1 MPTSSNTHIDAAI
14 SQLMLRRMTE
24 PSKDLIANKVF
35 TPLVVD
41 RDSDKFYKFN
51 DANTLIP
58 ATERKGGAE
67 ANSTDFDFSTD
78 SFQATRKALKHFIDD
93 DIYSN
98 ADNVIK
104 RNYRK
109 SAAMH
114 IVDQLL
120 LDKEQRAAGVAFNA
134 SNFSGKTAALSGTD
148 QWSDYSASTPFEA
161 ISEKADTVLQNC
173 GKQPNT
179 IIMGQE
185 VWTQLRNHPQL
196 IDRLPDNRTRS
207 ANINLFK
214 EMLSDQDLN
223 IENVLVGRATHNS
236 GTAAS
241 ATWTRIWG
249 KFCLVAYISPSAS
262 TVMDNT
268 LSKTFVPKDLAG
280 MQVEYY
286 RLDNYKGL
294 FCEANTKYVHEI
306 VNNSCGYL
314 LSSVI
319 A

>member
-1 MPTSSNTHIDAAI
+1 MPTTSNTHIDKAI
-14 SQLMLRRMTE
+14 SQLMLRRLIE
-24 PSKDLIANKVF
+24 PSKDLICNKLF
-35 TPLVVD
+35 TPLTVD
-41 RDSDKFYKFN
+41 RDSDKYYKFD
-51 DANTLIP
+51 DANSMIP
-58 ATERKGGAE
+58 ETERKGGAE
-67 ANSTDFDFSTD
+67 ANSTQYDFSTG

-98 ADNVIK
+98 ADEVIK

-109 SAAMH
+109 SAAMN

-120 LDKEQRAAGVAFNA
+120 LDKESRAAGVAFNTG
-134 SNFSGKTAALSGTD
+134 NFSGKTAALSGTD
-148 QWSDYSASTPFEA
+148 QWSDYANSTPFET
-161 ISEKADTVLQNC
+161 ISEKAETVLQNC

-179 IIMGQE
+179 IIMGQQ

-196 IDRLPDNRTRS
+196 IDRLPDNRTRA

-223 IENVLVGRATHNS
+223 IENVLVGRASENT

-241 ATWTRIWG
+241 PTWSFIWG
-249 KFCLVAYISPSAS
+249 KFCLVAYISPNAS
-262 TVMDNT
+262 TVMDRT
-268 LSKTFVPKDLAG
+268 LAKTFVPKDLAG

-294 FCEANTKYVHEI
+294 FVEANTKYVHEI
-306 VNNSCGYL
+306 VDNNCGYL
-314 LSSVI
+314 LSTVV

>member
-1 MPTSSNTHIDAAI
+1 MPTSNSTHIDAAI
-14 SQLMLRRMTE
+14 SQLMLRRLVE
-24 PSKDLIANKVF
+24 GGKNLIANKVF
-35 TPLVVD
+35 TPLTVD
-41 RDSDKFYKFN
+41 RDSDKYYKFN
-51 DANTLIP
+51 DANTIVP
-58 ATERKGGAE
+58 ETERKGGAE
-67 ANSTDFDFSTD
+67 ANLTDYDFTTGT
-78 SFQATRKALKHFIDD
+78 FQATRKALKHFIDD

-109 SAAMH
+109 STALD
-114 IVDQLL
+114 ITDKLL
-120 LDKEQRAAGVAFNA
+120 VDKEVRAAAVAFNT
-134 SNFSGKTAALSGTD
+134 SNFSGKTEALAGTN
-148 QWSDYSASTPFEA
+148 QWNDYANSTPFDV
-161 ISEKADTVLQNC
+161 ISEKAEVVLQNS

-196 IDRLPDNRTRS
+196 IDRLPDNRVRR

-214 EMLSDQDLN
+214 EMLGDEDLN
-223 IENVLVGRATHNS
+223 IENVLIGRQTQNT
-236 GTAAS
+236 GTASS
-241 ATWTRIWG
+241 ATNSFIWG
-249 KFCLVAYISPSAS
+249 KFCLVAYISPESR

-268 LSKTFVPKDLAG
+268 LSKTFVPKDLSG
-280 MQVEYY
+280 MQIEYY

-306 VNNSCGYL
+306 VNNACGYL
-314 LSSVI
+314 LSTVV

>member
-1 MPTSSNTHIDAAI
+1 MPTSSNTHIDKAI
-14 SQLMLRRMTE
+14 SQLMLRRLID
-24 PSKDLIANKVF
+24 PSKDLICNKLF

-41 RDSDKFYKFN
+41 RESDKYYKFN

-67 ANSTDFDFSTD
+67 ANSTDYDFTTGT
-78 SFQATRKALKHFIDD
+78 FQATRKALKHFIDD
-93 DIYSN
+93 DVYAN
-98 ADNVIK
+98 ADDVIK

-114 IVDQLL
+114 IMDQLL
-120 LDKEQRAAGVAFNA
+120 TDKEARAAAVAFNTG
-134 SNFSGKTAALSGTD
+134 NFSGKTAALAGTD
-148 QWSDYSASTPFEA
+148 QWSDYANSTPFDA
-161 ISEKADTVLQNC
+161 ISEKAELVLKNC

-196 IDRLPDNRTRS
+196 IDRLPDNRTRA

-223 IENVLVGRATHNS
+223 IENVLVGRGTKNT
-236 GTAAS
+236 GTAS
-241 ATWTRIWG
+241 SPSFDFIWG

-268 LSKTFVPKDLAG
+268 LAKTFIPKDLAG

-294 FCEANTKYVHEI
+294 FVEANTKYVHEI
-306 VNNSCGYL
+306 VNNNCGYL
-314 LSSVI
+314 LSTVV